1 MIIVL
6 AAFVVTLLLGV
17 PICFVLG
24 LTGLVHVSSMGVDAY
39 YNILTQKVFA
49 GMSVSSLTCIPFFIM
64 AGELMNASGVTQ
76 KLIDF
81 VRSLVGHF
89 RGGLAYVVVLVA
101 MILSAILGS
110 ANAVAAILCA
120 VVVPEMIKDRY
131 PDDFSAAL
139 VCASGVLGPVIPP
152 SVTFVYFSVLS
163 GVSVNAMFMGGFIPG
178 VMIGLGYILVIR
190 LKTKKLNLPR
200 SAEHF
205 DGKLLAGS
213 FVKAI
218 PALLVPVVLVGGITS
233 GMFTPSESGAVAVA
247 AAILAGL
254 IYGKFRPSMLPK
266 VLMNSVTVTAGIFII
281 IGFGNI
287 MGWTMAVAKVPELIT
302 TAVLGFTQSRVVI
315 ILLMFAILIIVGCAM
330 EATAAQLIFTPVMMP
345 LAIAAGMDP
354 VQFGVWFCIMLTI
367 GLVTPPVGMT
377 LFVTSNITKI
387 PLGRISRQLLP
398 FIAAAFLATL
408 LMAYF
413 PQTVM
418 FLPRLLGV
426 T

>member
-1 MIIVL
+1 MI
-6 AAFVVTLLLGV
+6 AVVAVFLITLLLGV

-24 LTGLVHVSSMGVDAY
+24 LAGLTHVTSMGVDAY
-39 YNILTQKVFA
+39 FNVISQKVFA

-89 RGGLAYVVVLVA
+89 KGGLAYVVVLVA

-120 VVVPEMIKDRY
+120 VVVPEMIRDGYR
-131 PDDFSAAL
+131 DDFSSAL

-163 GVSVNAMFMGGFIPG
+163 GVSVNAMFMGGAIPG
-178 VMIGLGYILVIR
+178 ILIGLGYIAVIR
-190 LKTKKLNLPR
+190 FQTKRLGLPR
-200 SAEHF
+200 STERF
-205 DGKLLAGS
+205 DGKLFLKS

-247 AAILAGL
+247 AAVVAGL
-254 IYGKFRPSMLPK
+254 LYGKFKLSMLPQVFMK
-266 VLMNSVTVTAGIFII
+266 SVPVTAGIFII

-287 MGWTMAVAKVPELIT
+287 MGWTMAVDKIPELISN
-302 TAVLGFTQSRVVI
+302 AVLGITQNGAVI
-315 ILLMFAILIIVGCAM
+315 ILMMFGILIVVGCAM

-345 LAIAAGMDP
+345 LAMAAGMEP

-377 LFVTSNITKI
+377 LFVTSNITKV
-387 PLGRISRQLLP
+387 PLGRISRQLIP
-398 FIAAAFLATL
+398 FLVMAFLVTL
-408 LMAYF
+408 LMAYV
-413 PQTVM
+413 PQTIM
-418 FLPRLLGV
+418 FLPDLLGV

>member
-1 MIIVL
+1 MI
-6 AAFVVTLLLGV
+6 AVVAVFIITLILGV

-24 LTGLVHVSSMGVDAY
+24 LTGLTHITTMGVDAY
-39 YNILTQKVFA
+39 FNIVSQKIFA

-81 VRSLVGHF
+81 VRALVGHF

-120 VVVPEMIKDRY
+120 VVVPEMIRDGYR
-131 PDDFSAAL
+131 DDFSSAL

-163 GVSVNAMFMGGFIPG
+163 GVSVNAMFIGGAIPG
-178 VMIGLGYILVIR
+178 ILIGLAYILVIR
-190 LKTKKLNLPR
+190 LQTKRLNLPR
-200 SAEHF
+200 SVDHF
-205 DGKLLAGS
+205 DGKELLKS

-218 PALLVPVVLVGGITS
+218 PALLVPVILVGGITL
-233 GMFTPSESGAVAVA
+233 GIFTPSESGAVAVA
-247 AAILAGL
+247 AAIVAGL
-254 IYGKFRPSMLPK
+254 IYGKFKIAMLPK
-266 VLMNSVTVTAGIFII
+266 VLMKSVPVTAGIFII

-287 MGWTMAVAKVPELIT
+287 MGWTMAVDKIPDKISN
-302 TAVLGFTQSRVVI
+302 AVLGMTQNGAVI
-315 ILLMFAILIIVGCAM
+315 ILLMFAILIVVGCAM

-345 LAIAAGMDP
+345 LATAAGMHP

-377 LFVTSNITKI
+377 LFVTSNITKV
-387 PLGRISRQLLP
+387 PLGRISKQLMP
-398 FIAAAFLATL
+398 FLIMAFIVTL
-408 LMAYF
+408 LMAYV
-413 PQTVM
+413 PQTIM
-418 FLPRLLGV
+418 FLPNLLGA

>member
-1 MIIVL
+1 MIAVVAVFL
-6 AAFVVTLLLGV
+6 VTLILGV
-17 PICFVLG
+17 PICVVLG
-24 LTGLVHVSSMGVDAY
+24 LSGITHIVTIGVGSY
-39 YNILTQKVFA
+39 FNVITQKVFA

-81 VRSLVGHF
+81 VRALVGHF

-120 VVVPEMIKDRY
+120 VIVPEMIHDGYR
-131 PDDFSAAL
+131 DDFSAAL

-163 GVSVNAMFMGGFIPG
+163 GVSVTAMFMGGAIPG
-178 VMIGLGYILVIR
+178 ILIGMAYIAVI
-190 LKTKKLNLPR
+190 LFQTKRLNLPK
-200 SAEHF
+200 STDHF
-205 DGKLLAGS
+205 DGKILLRS
-213 FVKAI
+213 FIKAI
-218 PALLVPVVLVGGITS
+218 PALLVPVILVFGITA
-233 GMFTPSESGAVAVA
+233 GVFTPAESGAVAVA

-254 IYGKFRPSMLPK
+254 IYGKFKLSMLPK
-266 VLMNSVTVTAGIFII
+266 VLMNSVPVTAGIFII

-287 MGWTMAVAKVPELIT
+287 MGWTMAVDKIPDKISS
-302 TAVLGFTQSRVVI
+302 AVLGMTQSSTVI

-345 LAIAAGMDP
+345 LATAAGMDP

-387 PLGRISRQLLP
+387 PLGRISKQLLP
-398 FIAAAFLATL
+398 FIGAAFFVTI
-408 LMAYF
+408 LMAYI
-413 PQTVM
+413 PGVIM
-418 FLPRLLGV
+418 FLPRLMGV
-426 T
+426 A